1 MSAANAVLRTVVPGV
16 GMIAV
21 TFGLARYGYGLLLP
35 DMQASL
41 GVDTA
46 TAGLIASGA
55 YVSYLAANFA
65 VVWLTAR
72 FGPRLPI
79 GVAAGLAAAGM
90 FTIAVASGV
99 ITLSVGVLVAGAAA
113 GVAFPPYA
121 DVVAHAVPP
130 RRQALSWSAISS
142 GTGWGV
148 ALAGPVAILLGARW
162 RIAWLVFALLA
173 LAVGILAVRAA
184 PRRATGPRPLPALS
198 WSWLIC
204 PRSRPLLL
212 SSVLVGVGSSIWWA
226 FSVDALRAGG
236 LGETAARSVYAT
248 CGAAGILASVSGAV
262 IARAG
267 LRRFFRAGCVLLA
280 GPFAL
285 LDLTASSIDVALV
298 AALLFGVSYNAVIA
312 AQGLWSAAVF
322 AERPS
327 AGLAAVNTALT
338 MGTIIGPTVAGVV
351 IEHYGYKPALA
362 GAAVVI
368 ALAMVQS
375 PPAGATRWPHRLTR
389 RSRRQSPAAVSR

>member
-1 MSAANAVLRTVVPGV
+1 MPALRSIRLLGWRTALPAGAHRARGRRVSAANAVLRTVVPGV

-55 YVSYLAANFA
+55 YVAYLAANFA

-90 FTIAVASGV
+90 FTIAAASGV

-236 LGETAARSVYAT
+236 LGETAARSVLRELRRGGHPRLSQRRGHRPSRTASLFPRRM
-248 CGAAGILASVSGAV
+248 CAARRA
-262 IARAG
+262 ARAARPHRVQY
-267 LRRFFRAGCVLLA
+267 RRRA
-280 GPFAL
+280 
-285 LDLTASSIDVALV
+285 
-298 AALLFGVSYNAVIA
+298 
-312 AQGLWSAAVF
+312 
-322 AERPS
+322 RR
-327 AGLAAVNTALT
+327 
-338 MGTIIGPTVAGVV
+338 
-351 IEHYGYKPALA
+351 
-362 GAAVVI
+362 GAAVRCF
-368 ALAMVQS
+368 LQRGHRR
-375 PPAGATRWPHRLTR
+375 AGTVECRRVRRTSVRRAR
-389 RSRRQSPAAVSR
+389 RSQHRTHDGHDHRSNCRRSGHRALWL